1 MAANWDF
8 EVTVNVY
15 NDAQPVRRR
24 NFGLLMWATED
35 VEAGFTNLYELYN
48 SNSEVQLDDKL
59 SATTKAAGA
68 AFYSQ
73 TVHPR
78 QWGVAKVTYAS
89 LGTDLTTLAAAF
101 GGFYGVACADRTNTT
116 QNALA
121 DWTLAN
127 DRLAIVQSSDS
138 DILAGTALNL
148 FETLNGD
155 NNGRAAGIWADDNTE
170 YQDAGWAAM
179 GLSPD
184 MDTQSSVWYDR
195 VLSGFTAADVTTAQ
209 QTTVTGYGGNLFLDF
224 YGVDKTSPGTLFT
237 LDFIDNLVI
246 NDWFRARAEEA
257 IAQLKLDQVAQNSK
271 IPYTNRG
278 LAMIE
283 DRIRSVYNTGV
294 AAGHFSPDE
303 PLVMDVPDISEV
315 SAADITAR
323 QATLSATIIRAGAIK
338 DITLNVGILAA

>member
-8 EVTVNVY
+8 EVTVNVFS
-15 NDAQPVRRR
+15 DGQPIRKR
-24 NFGLLMWATED
+24 NFGLLMLATDD
-35 VEAGFTNLYELYN
+35 VGGSFTELYRLYN
-48 SNSEVQLDDKL
+48 SNSEVQQDDDL
-59 SATTKAAGA
+59 NTEAKAAGA

-78 QWGVAKVTYAS
+78 QFGIAKVTYAS
-89 LGTDLTTLAAAF
+89 LATDLDTLLAAF
-101 GGFYGVACADRTNTT
+101 NGFYAVACADRTKTT

-155 NNGRAAGIWADDNTE
+155 NNGRAAGIWADDDTE
-170 YQDAGWAAM
+170 YQDVGWAAM

-184 MDTQSSVWYDR
+184 MDNQSSVWYDR
-195 VLSGFTAADVTTAQ
+195 VLSGMTTADVTAAQ

-224 YGVDKTSPGTLFT
+224 YGVSKTSPGTLFT
-237 LDFIDNLVI
+237 EGFIDDLVI
-246 NDWFRARAEEA
+246 NDWFKARAEEA
-257 IAQLKLDQVAQNSK
+257 LAALKLRKVAQNSK
-271 IPYTNRG
+271 ISFTNRG
-278 LAMIE
+278 MNE
-283 DRIRSVYNTGV
+283 CGNEIRGVFNVGV

-303 PLVMDVPDISEV
+303 ELVLDIPDISEV
-315 SAADITAR
+315 SAAEITAR
-323 QATLSATIIRAGAIK
+323 GFSFSGTIIRAGAIK
-338 DITLNVGILAA
+338 DITFNVGILAA